1 MPWLAWV
8 KYRTL
13 EPWSLE
19 ASGKQQ
25 DLLLPVQ
32 AGLQKVL
39 FILVS
44 YSSDRGV
51 GRPLY
56 MHHCY
61 LELVISIEAMR
72 CNSIFTSAKTYLNA
86 ISRRTFFFAIA
97 FMTTGLLFWL
107 AGLPD
112 DRPLISQARSTAEI
126 FPSSAT
132 LGVARRLYVLTL
144 PARKDRRIRMEA
156 LRKALGLRWTYVDGL
171 RSTNELTQR
180 IWEWVLHVRHGQPN
194 ILSDHD
200 PSSGHPPPGTV
211 KFSWPG
217 DVDQLALSSAP
228 IDFWSNTVWSTPA
241 DVLNFMPYRPT
252 GCAVQD
258 YRILNFNSSLPEH
271 LVLSRAR
278 IACWYSH
285 ISVIHSIAN
294 NKDQDLDSAYVI
306 LEDDIDMEKDTVQRL
321 KILWN
326 SLPKDWDM
334 VFLGMSIPM
343 DSYSVTLPLRS
354 LSGHCWSDERKHQPL
369 PIVSSKSA
377 SFGKNGNP
385 ESLYANNTFMHSR
398 LYPSNQ
404 PKCTHA
410 YVVSKRGARRLLL
423 YLQYPPFA
431 YSRAID
437 QAIAWLI
444 EIGKIKSYTVV
455 PSLVIQ
461 TKIDK
466 SDISPGTG
474 GGWPER
480 LVDGVLTGKLSPN
493 LV

>member
-1 MPWLAWV
+1 M
-8 KYRTL
+8 
-13 EPWSLE
+13 
-19 ASGKQQ
+19 GK
-25 DLLLPVQ
+25 
-32 AGLQKVL
+32 
-39 FILVS
+39 
-44 YSSDRGV
+44 
-51 GRPLY
+51 PLCMY
-56 MHHCY
+56 HCY

-72 CNSIFTSAKTYLNA
+72 CNSISTYLNA
-86 ISRRTFFFAIA
+86 TSRRTFFFTIA

-112 DRPLISQARSTAEI
+112 DRPLISQARSTTEI
-126 FPSSAT
+126 FPTSAT

-171 RSTNELTQR
+171 QSTNELTQR
-180 IWEWVLHVRHGQPN
+180 IWEWVLRVRHGQPN
-194 ILSDHD
+194 ILSDYD

-217 DVDQLALSSAP
+217 DIDQLALSSAP

-252 GCAVQD
+252 GCAVQN

-321 KILWN
+321 GILWN

-334 VFLGMSIPM
+334 VFLGMSSCVFISSHLTPM
-343 DSYSVTLPLRS
+343 LLIRTLLVWWEKTSAFTYHVFEISALRE
-354 LSGHCWSDERKHQPL
+354 ERKSGAFICKHY
-369 PIVSSKSA
+369 
-377 SFGKNGNP
+377 F
-385 ESLYANNTFMHSR
+385 
-398 LYPSNQ
+398 
-404 PKCTHA
+404 HA
-410 YVVSKRGARRLLL
+410 
-423 YLQYPPFA
+423 
-431 YSRAID
+431 
-437 QAIAWLI
+437 
-444 EIGKIKSYTVV
+444 
-455 PSLVIQ
+455 
-461 TKIDK
+461 
-466 SDISPGTG
+466 
-474 GGWPER
+474 
-480 LVDGVLTGKLSPN
+480 
-493 LV
+493 

>member
-1 MPWLAWV
+1 
-8 KYRTL
+8 
-13 EPWSLE
+13 
-19 ASGKQQ
+19 
-25 DLLLPVQ
+25 
-32 AGLQKVL
+32 
-39 FILVS
+39 
-44 YSSDRGV
+44 
-51 GRPLY
+51 
-56 MHHCY
+56 
-61 LELVISIEAMR
+61 
-72 CNSIFTSAKTYLNA
+72 
-86 ISRRTFFFAIA
+86 
-97 FMTTGLLFWL
+97 MTTGLLFWL
-107 AGLPD
+107 ARLPD
-112 DRPLISQARSTAEI
+112 DRPLISQARLTTET
-126 FPSSAT
+126 FPTSAT

-156 LRKALGLRWTYVDGL
+156 LRKAMGLRWTYVDGL
-171 RSTNELTQR
+171 QSTNELTQR
-180 IWEWVLHVRHGQPN
+180 MWEWVLRVRDGQPN
-194 ILSDHD
+194 ISSD
-200 PSSGHPPPGTV
+200 PSSGDPPPGTV

-241 DVLNFMPYRPT
+241 DVLNFVPYRPT

-326 SLPKDWDM
+326 SLPQDWDM
-334 VFLGMSIPM
+334 VFLGVSIPM
-343 DSYSVTLPLRS
+343 DSIHSIHCS
-354 LSGHCWSDERKHQPL
+354 LSGHCWSDEKKHKPL
-369 PIVSSKSA
+369 PIMSSKSA
-377 SFGKNGNP
+377 PFKNGNP
-385 ESLYANNTFMHSR
+385 ESLFVNNTFMFSR

-461 TKIDK
+461 TKMDK

-480 LVDGVLTGKLSPN
+480 LVNGVLTGQSPPS

>member
-1 MPWLAWV
+1 MY
-8 KYRTL
+8 K
-13 EPWSLE
+13 S
-19 ASGKQQ
+19 
-25 DLLLPVQ
+25 
-32 AGLQKVL
+32 
-39 FILVS
+39 
-44 YSSDRGV
+44 
-51 GRPLY
+51 
-56 MHHCY
+56 HCY
-61 LELVISIEAMR
+61 LELDVSTEAMR
-72 CNSIFTSAKTYLNA
+72 CNSIFTTAQTYLNA
-86 ISRRTFFFAIA
+86 TSRRTFFFTIA

-107 AGLPD
+107 AGLPN
-112 DRPLISQARSTAEI
+112 DRPLISQTQSTTET
-126 FPSSAT
+126 FPTSAT

-171 RSTNELTQR
+171 QSTNELTQR
-180 IWEWVLHVRHGQPN
+180 IWEWVLRVRYGQPN

-211 KFSWPG
+211 KFSWPD
-217 DVDQLALSSAP
+217 DVDQLALSSEP
-228 IDFWSNTVWSTPA
+228 IDFWSNTVWSAPA

-252 GCAVQD
+252 GCAVQN

-306 LEDDIDMEKDTVQRL
+306 LEDDIDMEKDAVQRL
-321 KILWN
+321 RILWN

-343 DSYSVTLPLRS
+343 YSYPIISLLRS

-369 PIVSSKSA
+369 PIKSA
-377 SFGKNGNP
+377 PFEKNENL
-385 ESLYANNTFMHSR
+385 ESPYVNNTFMHSR

-444 EIGKIKSYTVV
+444 EIGKIKSYSVV

-461 TKIDK
+461 TKMDK

-480 LVDGVLTGKLSPN
+480 LVDGILTGQLPSD